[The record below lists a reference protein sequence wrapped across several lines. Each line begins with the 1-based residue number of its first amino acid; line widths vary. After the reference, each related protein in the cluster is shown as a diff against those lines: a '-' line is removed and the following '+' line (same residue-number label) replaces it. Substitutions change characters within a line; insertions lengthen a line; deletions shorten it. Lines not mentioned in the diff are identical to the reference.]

1 MNQENLVVTA
11 LALTSALS
19 NGTSAVLSKYS
30 TYKIKPIV
38 VNFLRSL
45 TGTIV
50 LLILISL
57 VDTKCYMKITF
68 FHVIVILYIA
78 FTGPVLAWYLYIKS
92 LSLGDVS
99 LVHPITNTY
108 PFVAILLALILFHE
122 SPDLLDILGGFFIL
136 FGIRNITYRK
146 KSKGS
151 SLEPVLYSIIV
162 SILWGINTVL
172 FKLLL
177 YDVNPLSLA
186 LLRSASS
193 AAIMLPLALMNID
206 KNIKKNIKSPKHV
219 TAAICTGLTSD
230 AAGVILWLLSLQIG
244 EISTAA
250 ILSSTSPIFSAV
262 LSQIFLKER
271 PSTKRWIGI
280 LGTVIGITL
289 ISI

>member
-1 MNQENLVVTA
+1 MDQENLVVIA

-30 TYKIKPIV
+30 TYKIKPII

-45 TGTIV
+45 TGTTV

-57 VDTKCYMKITF
+57 IDAKWYTEITF
-68 FHVIVILYIA
+68 FHAIVILYIA

-108 PFVAILLALILFHE
+108 PFVAILMALILFHE

-146 KSKGS
+146 KSKDS
-151 SLEPVLYSIIV
+151 SLEPILYSIMV
-162 SILWGINTVL
+162 SILWGVNTVL

-177 YDVNPLSLA
+177 YDANPLSLA

-193 AAIMLPLALMNID
+193 AVIMLPLALMNID
-206 KNIKKNIKSPKHV
+206 KNIKSPKHV

-230 AAGVILWLLSLQIG
+230 AAGVILWLLSLQMG
-244 EISTAA
+244 EISTVA

-262 LSQIFLKER
+262 FSQIFLKER
-271 PSTKRWIGI
+271 PSTKRWMGI